1 MFPKLVQ
8 PPITEK
14 YEESYTLTDY
24 NPEDENTH
32 HAGGKK
38 EHKRGE
44 EDEEEEEEN
53 MGGKKVRCQNQ

>member
-1 MFPKLVQ
+1 MFPKLVE
-8 PPITEK
+8 PLITEK
-14 YEESYTLTDY
+14 YEENYTLTDY